1 MNKLRIKHG
10 VSAQLMG
17 AVLISLL
24 AGAALFFVLLLLG
37 TVLLDKTVYS
47 RPFVESMSDRQFI
60 LLEAYVEDE
69 EVTRDYLRP
78 LDIWCSRGEKVYL
91 SIYVDD
97 TILYESLLTS
107 KVRPDISSYDP
118 SLEDPEREYELT
130 LSDGTVTRT
139 FLYYY
144 TGDVYYYWVV
154 VTASLAAFALFSLL
168 FITLVHRKLR
178 YIKQLKAEL
187 DILAGGDLGYEV
199 TVRGSDEL
207 SELAHGIDEM
217 RRSILA
223 HQKAEDEMRA
233 ANSELVTAMSHDL
246 RTPLTSLLAYLELID
261 RGKYADEAQLKHF
274 ISRSL
279 DNTLRIK
286 SMADK
291 LFEYFLVYS
300 SEWEHETM
308 EVLEA
313 ADLIQ
318 QLCGEYAFSLE
329 SSGFTVRCDIGP
341 VSGRLYADAAL
352 LRRVFDN
359 LYSNLVKYAD
369 PAKEIA
375 LDCRRQG
382 GSLRLTMHNS
392 VSPSGER
399 GESTNIGLKTCSKI
413 VRRHNGSFNV
423 SCDGNS
429 FEVEILLPLSDG

>member
-1 MNKLRIKHG
+1 MLFLTARSQDSDKTMGFSVGGDDYLVKPFSYSELISRVKAMLRRYYVYGARAEPSGSVIRCCGNIEIDSSQCLVRQDGREINLTDTEYRILLLLCLPPQEGILRPEHLRERLDGARTSTAPITPSWCTYATSGASSATTRRTRAQSAPYGERATALNKLRIKHG

-107 KVRPDISSYDP
+107 KVRPDISNYDP

-199 TVRGSDEL
+199 TVRGGDEL

-217 RRSILA
+217 RRSHPSA
-223 HQKAEDEMRA
+223 PEG
-233 ANSELVTAMSHDL
+233 
-246 RTPLTSLLAYLELID
+246 
-261 RGKYADEAQLKHF
+261 RG
-274 ISRSL
+274 
-279 DNTLRIK
+279 
-286 SMADK
+286 
-291 LFEYFLVYS
+291 
-300 SEWEHETM
+300 
-308 EVLEA
+308 
-313 ADLIQ
+313 
-318 QLCGEYAFSLE
+318 
-329 SSGFTVRCDIGP
+329 
-341 VSGRLYADAAL
+341 
-352 LRRVFDN
+352 
-359 LYSNLVKYAD
+359 
-369 PAKEIA
+369 
-375 LDCRRQG
+375 
-382 GSLRLTMHNS
+382 
-392 VSPSGER
+392 
-399 GESTNIGLKTCSKI
+399 
-413 VRRHNGSFNV
+413 
-423 SCDGNS
+423 
-429 FEVEILLPLSDG
+429 